1 MDQKELLEALSG
13 LSARYE
19 QHRSYVE
26 KARTQLASGKFNAAV
41 VEKVIF
47 DHETKAALVVDE
59 ARPLLPR
66 FHARVSELEADKA
79 AVHASKGGV
88 DEQVQEL
95 ELRNAIGE
103 LSDADFEKAVG
114 DMRETVNTANARI
127 AVIDADLSTLTAAVE
142 RWTVLV
148 GPDNVPAASAPA
160 AAPAPAVPAE
170 PVGAHAN
177 LTDIVDELFDTGT
190 SSTPVVDEEI
200 AIEAS
205 EAIDDGASGGPSLDI
220 DFSLD
225 ADADIDLGKA
235 APVEPAPVEA
245 APVEAAPVEV
255 VSVDAA
261 PAADEPLRRAL
272 LLYREGTAE
281 EQIYPFT
288 GDILTI
294 GRGRPPADGSDR
306 HIQIKNDSKVSRI
319 HCSLYRRG
327 NNFYIEDGHVDE
339 TGQHKPSA
347 NNTFVN
353 EEVVRERRLFGG
365 ELISIGDPDQTY
377 FRFRIME

>member
-13 LSARYE
+13 LTARFE
-19 QHRSYVE
+19 QHRSYVD

-47 DHETKAALVVDE
+47 DHETKASLVADE
-59 ARPLLPR
+59 GAPLLPR
-66 FHARVSELEADKA
+66 LRALIAQLESDKA
-79 AVHASKGGV
+79 GIHASKGGV

-114 DMRETVNTANARI
+114 DMRDQQSSANARI
-127 AVIDADLSTLTAAVE
+127 AAIDGELAMLAGALE
-142 RWTVLV
+142 RWVTLV
-148 GPDNVPAASAPA
+148 GVESAPPAAPPA
-160 AAPAPAVPAE
+160 AAPAAPAAPAE
-170 PVGAHAN
+170 PVGAHAT
-177 LTDIVDELFDTGT
+177 LSDIVEELFD
-190 SSTPVVDEEI
+190 SSPAAAAAEEEI

-205 EAIDDGASGGPSLDI
+205 EAVDDGASGGVSLDI
-220 DFSLD
+220 DFSID
-225 ADADIDLGKA
+225 AEPEVAAEPVASVEID
-235 APVEPAPVEA
+235 
-245 APVEAAPVEV
+245 AAPVEV
-255 VSVDAA
+255 AEEPA
-261 PAADEPLRRAL
+261 PAAAQADEPLRRAL

-281 EQIYPFT
+281 EQIYPFP
-288 GDILTI
+288 GEILTI
-294 GRGRPPADGSDR
+294 GRGRPPADGQDR

-327 NNFYIEDGHVDE
+327 NNFYIEDGHIDE